1 MPKNL
6 KSGAVDQY
14 IATGMPKIEGWLS
27 RYAAE
32 LIAAISATQHQRGVW
47 GAVGEIGVHHGKLFI
62 LLLLGAAP
70 DERAF
75 AIDLFENQ
83 ELNTDDS
90 GKGDRAGFLQNV
102 RTFCGRDQDVLII
115 SKSSLEV
122 SPGDIV
128 NELGPARL
136 ISIDAG
142 HTAEC
147 TNNDL
152 RLAAAMMDERGVAIL
167 DDYFN
172 AAWPDVATG
181 AAEYFLDST
190 SILRP
195 FAIGPNKL
203 FLSAQS
209 NHDFYRKALRDRFNP
224 YKTSRMFRAEVD
236 LYGADFSVMTPGN
249 FIRLGIRESALG
261 PYAVATNTFLQKAR
275 SLLRINVSARSNL
288 GGKAT
293 DKRARP
299 N

>member
-6 KSGAVDQY
+6 KLDGVDQY
-14 IATGMPKIEGWLS
+14 ISTGMPKVEGWLN

-32 LIAAISATQHQRGVW
+32 LIAAISASQQQVGIR

-62 LLLLGAAP
+62 LLLLGAGP
-70 DERAF
+70 EERAF
-75 AIDLFENQ
+75 AIDLFEDQ
-83 ELNTDDS
+83 DQNTDDS
-90 GKGDRAGFLQNV
+90 GKGDRTRFVQNV
-102 RTFCGRDQDVLII
+102 RAFSGRDQDVLVI

-122 SPGDIV
+122 SPGEIV

-152 RLAAAMMDERGVAIL
+152 KLAAAVMDEGGVAIL

-190 SILRP
+190 SVLRP

-203 FLSAQS
+203 FLSAPS
-209 NHDFYRKALRDRFNP
+209 NHDFYRKALRDRFDP

-275 SLLRINVSARSNL
+275 SLLRLNIGSR
-288 GGKAT
+288 
-293 DKRARP
+293 
-299 N
+299 